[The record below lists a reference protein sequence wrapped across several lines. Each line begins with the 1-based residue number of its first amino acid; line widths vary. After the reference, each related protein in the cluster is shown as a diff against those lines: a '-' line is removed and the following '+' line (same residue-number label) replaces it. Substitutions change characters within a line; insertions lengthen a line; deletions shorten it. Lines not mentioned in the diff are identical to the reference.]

1 MEILSSSVLLIVLLF
16 ALLGGGVWIAITL
29 GIIGFAALLLNAPVD
44 PGQVMATIIWGQSS
58 SWPLTALPM
67 FIWMGEILFRT
78 RVSEDMFEGLAPWT
92 TGIPG
97 RLMHVNVFAS
107 AVFAAVS
114 GSSTATAATIGK
126 ITLPELTKRGYDEKM
141 AYGSLA
147 GAGTLGILIPPSIA
161 MIIYGFLTDV
171 SIAKLFIAG
180 VLPGLLLTLLFSGYI
195 AAWAMLNPSKRPTH
209 DEDETISFGKRIYNS
224 RRLIPIILLIFAVMG
239 SIYGGIAA
247 PTEAAVL
254 GVVGS
259 LLLSAIYRSL
269 TLKNFIASLYGAM
282 TTSVMLAF
290 ILAASSVLTVAM
302 GYTGLPR
309 DLATWIGGLG
319 LSQTSLIFV
328 LGVLFIILGMFID
341 GISILV
347 LTAAIIVP
355 MVQQA
360 GIDLLWFGVYLV
372 IVVEVG
378 LITPPVGFNLFV
390 IQGISNKDIVFISR
404 GALPFFVL
412 MLVAVAL
419 LVTFPEIAM
428 YLPSQ
433 IRL

>member
-1 MEILSSSVLLIVLLF
+1 
-16 ALLGGGVWIAITL
+16 
-29 GIIGFAALLLNAPVD
+29 
-44 PGQVMATIIWGQSS
+44 
-58 SWPLTALPM
+58 
-67 FIWMGEILFRT
+67 
-78 RVSEDMFEGLAPWT
+78 
-92 TGIPG
+92 
-97 RLMHVNVFAS
+97 
-107 AVFAAVS
+107 
-114 GSSTATAATIGK
+114 
-126 ITLPELTKRGYDEKM
+126 
-141 AYGSLA
+141 
-147 GAGTLGILIPPSIA
+147 
-161 MIIYGFLTDV
+161 
-171 SIAKLFIAG
+171 
-180 VLPGLLLTLLFSGYI
+180 
-195 AAWAMLNPSKRPTH
+195 
-209 DEDETISFGKRIYNS
+209 
-224 RRLIPIILLIFAVMG
+224 
-239 SIYGGIAA
+239 
-247 PTEAAVL
+247 
-254 GVVGS
+254 
-259 LLLSAIYRSL
+259 
-269 TLKNFIASLYGAM
+269 M

-419 LVTFPEIAM
+419 LVIFPEIAT

>member
-1 MEILSSSVLLIVLLF
+1 
-16 ALLGGGVWIAITL
+16 
-29 GIIGFAALLLNAPVD
+29 
-44 PGQVMATIIWGQSS
+44 
-58 SWPLTALPM
+58 
-67 FIWMGEILFRT
+67 
-78 RVSEDMFEGLAPWT
+78 
-92 TGIPG
+92 
-97 RLMHVNVFAS
+97 
-107 AVFAAVS
+107 
-114 GSSTATAATIGK
+114 
-126 ITLPELTKRGYDEKM
+126 
-141 AYGSLA
+141 
-147 GAGTLGILIPPSIA
+147 
-161 MIIYGFLTDV
+161 
-171 SIAKLFIAG
+171 
-180 VLPGLLLTLLFSGYI
+180 
-195 AAWAMLNPSKRPTH
+195 MLNPSKRPTH

-419 LVTFPEIAM
+419 LVIFPEIAT

>member
-16 ALLGGGVWIAITL
+16 ALLGGGIWIAITL
-29 GIIGFAALLLNAPVD
+29 GIIGLVALLLNAPVD
-44 PGQVMATIIWGQSS
+44 PGQVMATIMWGQSS

-126 ITLPELTKRGYDEKM
+126 ISLPELLKRGYDQKM

-147 GAGTLGILIPPSIA
+147 GAGTLGIIIPPSVA
-161 MIIYGFLTDV
+161 MIIYGFLTDT

-180 VLPGLLLTLLFSGYI
+180 VVPGFLLTVLFSGYI
-195 AAWAMLNPSKRPTH
+195 AIWALANPNKRPTH
-209 DEDETISFGKRIYNS
+209 DDGATLSIRQRIYNS
-224 RRLIPIILLIFAVMG
+224 RRLIPIIILIIAVMG
-239 SIYGGIAA
+239 SIYGGVAA

-254 GVVGS
+254 GVVGA
-259 LLLSAIYRSL
+259 LILSAIYGSL
-269 TLKNFIASLYGAM
+269 TWKTFVGSIYGAM

-309 DLATWIGGLG
+309 DLATWISELG
-319 LSQTSLIFV
+319 LSQTGLILV
-328 LGVLFIILGMFID
+328 LGVLFIVLGMFID

-360 GIDLLWFGVYLV
+360 GIDLIWFGVYLV

-390 IQGISNKDIVFISR
+390 IQGISNKDIVFIAR
-404 GALPFFVL
+404 GAVPFFLL

-419 LVTFPEIAM
+419 IVVFPELVT

-433 IRL
+433 VRL